1 LPCVAHTH
9 LTADPGSTGI
19 DSVVGPAIIWL
30 LIFEQMQYVLSA
42 QQCPV
47 GQQAVVFVRQGAP
60 TTDGDQPRIT
70 LLREDRHIPIPTI
83 HEAAGLPR

>member
-1 LPCVAHTH
+1 
-9 LTADPGSTGI
+9 
-19 DSVVGPAIIWL
+19 
-30 LIFEQMQYVLSA
+30 MQYVLSA

-70 LLREDRHIPIPTI
+70 LLREDRHTVIPTI
-83 HEAAGLPR
+83 HDATDSRPRLIGLRALGERWNLG